1 MTYQTTLFD
10 VDSIGVWHYLGVTK
24 DTYIDFG
31 KSTNPKSV
39 INWEVDIEDRS
50 FGIVRIVPII
60 NDLNLYLYW
69 QIPLEDISDICRQN
83 LETKFDCE
91 VNGQWIEGRIMPSEF
106 RDYKV
111 INEMDMYGSQMII
124 MDVLIDFINK
134 QIIVR

>member
-106 RDYKV
+106 RDYKI

>member
-83 LETKFDCE
+83 LESKFECE
-91 VNGQWIEGRIMPSEF
+91 VNGQWIEGRILPSEF

>member
-111 INEMDMYGSQMII
+111 INEMDMLGSQLII

>member
-69 QIPLEDISDICRQN
+69 QIPLEDISDICRMN
-83 LETKFDCE
+83 LESKFECE
-91 VNGQWIEGRIMPSEF
+91 VNGDWIEGRIMPSEF
-106 RDYKV
+106 RDYKI

>member
-60 NDLNLYLYW
+60 NDLNLHLYW

-83 LETKFDCE
+83 LETKFECE

-124 MDVLIDFINK
+124 MDILIDFINK

>member
-1 MTYQTTLFD
+1 MNYQTTLFD

-83 LETKFDCE
+83 LESKFECE
-91 VNGQWIEGRIMPSEF
+91 VNGEWIEGRIMPNEL
-106 RDYKV
+106 RDYKI
-111 INEMDMYGSQMII
+111 INEMNMNGSQLII
-124 MDVLIDFINK
+124 FDILIDFINK